1 MIFKKEFIMDNIL
14 NKSKNIYFI
23 GIGGISMS
31 SIAFVLKHTGYNVSG
46 SDMYASAKTD
56 ELIKAGINVN
66 IGHSPANITEDL
78 DLVIFTADVKDD
90 NPELIRARELDIPC
104 LVRAQALGLMM
115 KSYIT
120 PIGVSGTHGKS
131 TTTSMLSDIFT
142 VSNADPTVLSGAELA
157 TNNGA
162 AYRLGAENYF
172 IFEACEYTESF
183 LSFFP
188 KIALVL
194 NVEEDHLDY
203 FKDIYAIKQA
213 FAKFVDLCGDD
224 GIAVVNADCQNTM
237 DAVKDYKGTVITYG
251 VENDADFTSRN
262 LKFDHGRPN
271 FDVYFKGDFY
281 ARLSMSV
288 FGKHNVSNA
297 LAAIATAYSCKLPI
311 ATTVEALNKFCG
323 ARRRFELV
331 GKYNGADIVSDYA
344 HHPTEIETTL
354 KAAMEIGYDKV
365 TCIFQPHTFTRTY
378 AFFDDFVRSLSIC
391 DKTVLAPVYAKRDK
405 NVYNVDSSTIASK
418 IDGAEVLADL
428 SAAVDYIKSNAK
440 ENELYILMGAGDINT
455 VANKL

>member
-1 MIFKKEFIMDNIL
+1 MDNIL
-14 NKSKNIYFI
+14 SASKNIYFI

-31 SIAFVLKHTGYNVSG
+31 SIAFVLKHNGYNVSG
-46 SDMYASAKTD
+46 SDMYASKKTE
-56 ELIKAGINVN
+56 ELESVGIKVN
-66 IGHSPANITEDL
+66 IGHSPANIAKDI
-78 DLVIFTADVKDD
+78 DLVIYTADVKDD
-90 NPELIRARELDIPC
+90 NPELVRARELGIRS
-104 LVRAQALGLMM
+104 LVRAEALGLMM
-115 KSYIT
+115 KNYHI

-142 VSNADPTVLSGAELA
+142 ASSVDPTVLSGAELA

-162 AYRLGAENYF
+162 AYRLGNNKYF
-172 IFEACEYTESF
+172 IFEACEYTASF

-203 FKDIYAIKQA
+203 FKDIDDIKNA
-213 FAKFVDLCGDD
+213 FSKFVDICGDD
-224 GIAVVNADCQNTM
+224 GVAIVNADCKNTL
-237 DAVKDYKGTVITYG
+237 DSVKNYKGTVITYG
-251 VENDADFTSRN
+251 IECAADFTCKN
-262 LKFDHGRPN
+262 LNFDHGRPN
-271 FDVYFKGDFY
+271 FDIYHKGEYY
-281 ARLSMSV
+281 ATLSMSV

-297 LAAIATAYSCKLPI
+297 LAAIATAYTCKLPLDK
-311 ATTVEALNKFCG
+311 TVYALNKFSG

-378 AFFDDFVRSLSIC
+378 AFLNDFAKSLSIC
-391 DKTVLAPVYAKRDK
+391 DKAVLVPVYAKRDK
-405 NVYNVDSSTIASK
+405 NIYNVDSSSISSK
-418 IDGAEVLADL
+418 ISTAETVSDL
-428 SAAVDYIKSNAK
+428 EAAAEYIKNNAK
-440 ENELYILMGAGDINT
+440 ENELYILMGAGDINS
-455 VANKL
+455 VANML

>member
-1 MIFKKEFIMDNIL
+1 MDNIL
-14 NKSKNIYFI
+14 NESKNIYFI

-31 SIAFVLKHTGYNVSG
+31 SIAFVLKHMGYSVSG
-46 SDMYASAKTD
+46 SDICASKKTE
-56 ELIKAGINVN
+56 ELERAGIKVN
-66 IGHSPANITEDL
+66 IGHSPANINEDL
-78 DLVIFTADVKDD
+78 DLVIYTADVKDD
-90 NPELIRARELDIPC
+90 NPELIRARELGIC
-104 LVRAQALGLMM
+104 TLVRAEALGLMM
-115 KSYIT
+115 KNYVI

-142 VSNADPTVLSGAELA
+142 ACDADPTVLSGAELA

-162 AYRLGAENYF
+162 AYRLGADKYF
-172 IFEACEYTESF
+172 IFEACEYTASF

-203 FKDIYAIKQA
+203 FKDIDDIKRA
-213 FAKFVDLCGDD
+213 FAKFVDLCGND
-224 GIAVVNADCQNTM
+224 GVAIVNADCKNTL
-237 DAVKDYKGTVITYG
+237 DSIKDYKGTIITYG
-251 VENDADFTSRN
+251 VETDADFTCKN

-271 FDVYFKGDFY
+271 FDVYYKGEY
-281 ARLSMSV
+281 YLSLSMSV
-288 FGKHNVSNA
+288 FGRHNVSNA
-297 LAAIATAYSCKLPI
+297 LAAIATAYICKLPLDF
-311 ATTVEALNKFCG
+311 TVDALNKFCG
-323 ARRRFELV
+323 AKRRFELV

-378 AFFDDFVRSLSIC
+378 AFFEDFVKSLSLC

-405 NVYNVDSSTIASK
+405 NLYNVDSSSIASK
-418 IDGAEVLADL
+418 IDGAEVVSDL
-428 SAAVDYIKSNAK
+428 KAAADYIKNNAK
-440 ENELYILMGAGDINT
+440 DNELYILMGAGDINS
-455 VANKL
+455 VANML

>member
-1 MIFKKEFIMDNIL
+1 MDNIL

-31 SIAFVLKHTGYNVSG
+31 SIAFVLKHMGYDVSG
-46 SDMYASAKTD
+46 SDICASKKTS
-56 ELIKAGINVN
+56 ELEASGIKVN
-66 IGHSPANITEDL
+66 IGHSPANISDNL
-78 DLVIFTADVKDD
+78 DMVIYTADVKDD
-90 NPELIRARELDIPC
+90 NPELIRARELGIPC
-104 LVRAQALGLMM
+104 LVRAEALGLMM
-115 KSYIT
+115 KNYTI

-142 VSNADPTVLSGAELA
+142 AADTDPTVLSGAELA

-162 AYRLGAENYF
+162 AYRLGADKYF
-172 IFEACEYTESF
+172 IFEACEYTNSF

-203 FKDIYAIKQA
+203 FKDINDIICA
-213 FAKFVDLCGDD
+213 FSKFVDLCGDD
-224 GIAVVNADCQNTM
+224 GIAIVNADCKNTLKS
-237 DAVKDYKGTVITYG
+237 VEDYKGTVITYA
-251 VENDADFTSRN
+251 VENDADFTCKN
-262 LKFDHGRPN
+262 LRFDHGRPN
-271 FDVYFKGDFY
+271 FDVYHKGEYY
-281 ARLSMSV
+281 ATLSMSV

-297 LAAIATAYSCKLPI
+297 LAAIAASYSCKLPI
-311 ATTVEALNKFCG
+311 GSTVDALNKFCG
-323 ARRRFELV
+323 AKRRFELV

-378 AFFDDFVRSLSIC
+378 AFFDDFVKSLSIC
-391 DKTVLAPVYAKRDK
+391 DKTVLAPVYAKRDA
-405 NVYNVDSSTIASK
+405 NTHNVDSSTLASK
-418 IDGAEVLADL
+418 IKGAEILADL
-428 SAAVDYIKSNAK
+428 NSAAEYIKNNAK
-440 ENELYILMGAGDINT
+440 ENELYILMGAGDINS
-455 VANKL
+455 VANML

>member
-1 MIFKKEFIMDNIL
+1 MDNIL
-14 NKSKNIYFI
+14 SQAKNIYFI

-31 SIAFVLKHTGYNVSG
+31 SIAFVLKHSGYNVYG
-46 SDMYASAKTD
+46 SDMYASAKTE
-56 ELIKAGINVN
+56 ELEKAGIKVN
-66 IGHSPANITEDL
+66 IGHSPANITEEL
-78 DLVIFTADVKDD
+78 DLVVFTADVKDD
-90 NPELIRARELDIPC
+90 NPELIRARELGIKC
-104 LVRAQALGLMM
+104 LVRAEALGLMM
-115 KSYIT
+115 KGYAI

-142 VSNADPTVLSGAELA
+142 ASGVDPTVLSGAELA

-162 AYRLGAENYF
+162 AYRLGDEKYF

-203 FKDIYAIKQA
+203 FKDIEAIKNA
-213 FAKFVDLCGDD
+213 FAKFVALCGDD
-224 GIAVVNADCQNTM
+224 GVAIVNADCQNSI
-237 DAVKDYKGTVITYG
+237 ASVKDYKGKIITYG
-251 VENDADFTSRN
+251 VENDADFTCKN

-271 FDVYFKGDFY
+271 FDVYFKGEYY
-281 ARLSMSV
+281 ASLSMSV
-288 FGKHNVSNA
+288 FGRHNVSNA
-297 LAAIATAYSCKLPI
+297 LAAVAAAYSCSLSVSS
-311 ATTVEALNKFCG
+311 TVDALNKFCG

-331 GKYNGADIVSDYA
+331 GKYNGADIISDYA
-344 HHPTEIETTL
+344 HHPTEIATTL
-354 KAAMEIGYDKV
+354 NAAMEIGYDKV

-378 AFFDDFVRSLSIC
+378 AFFDDFVKSLSIC

-405 NVYNVDSSTIASK
+405 NVHNVDSSTIASK
-418 IDGAEVLADL
+418 IEGAEVLSDL
-428 SAAVDYIKSNAK
+428 NAVADYIKNNAK
-440 ENELYILMGAGDINT
+440 DNELYILMGAGDINT

>member
-1 MIFKKEFIMDNIL
+1 MDNIL

-31 SIAFVLKHTGYNVSG
+31 SIAFVLKHLGYNVSG
-46 SDMYASAKTD
+46 SDISASKKTEALEKAD
-56 ELIKAGINVN
+56 IKVN
-66 IGHSPANITEDL
+66 IGHSPDNIGNDL
-78 DLVIFTADVKDD
+78 DLVVYTADVKDD
-90 NPELIRARELDIPC
+90 NPELIRARELGIRC
-104 LVRAQALGLMM
+104 LVRAEALGLMM
-115 KSYIT
+115 KNYII

-142 VSNADPTVLSGAELA
+142 YCDVDPTVLSGAELA
-157 TNNGA
+157 TNNGE
-162 AYRLGAENYF
+162 AYRLGADKYF
-172 IFEACEYTESF
+172 IFEACEYTASF

-203 FKDIYAIKQA
+203 FKDIDDIKRA
-213 FAKFVDLCGDD
+213 FAKFVDICGDD
-224 GIAVVNADCQNTM
+224 GVAIVNADCKNTL
-237 DAVKDYKGTVITYG
+237 DSVKDYKGTIITYG
-251 VENDADFTSRN
+251 VEADADFTCKN

-271 FDVYFKGDFY
+271 FDVYYKGEYY
-281 ARLSMSV
+281 ASLSMSV
-288 FGKHNVSNA
+288 FGRHNVSNA
-297 LAAIATAYSCKLPI
+297 LAAIAAAYSCKLPLDP
-311 ATTVEALNKFCG
+311 TVDALNKFSG

-378 AFFDDFVRSLSIC
+378 AFFDDFIKSLSLC

-405 NVYNVDSSTIASK
+405 NLYNVDSSSIASK
-418 IDGAEVLADL
+418 IDGAEVVSDL
-428 SAAVDYIKSNAK
+428 KSAADYIKNNAK
-440 ENELYILMGAGDINT
+440 ENELYILMGAGDINS
-455 VANKL
+455 VANML